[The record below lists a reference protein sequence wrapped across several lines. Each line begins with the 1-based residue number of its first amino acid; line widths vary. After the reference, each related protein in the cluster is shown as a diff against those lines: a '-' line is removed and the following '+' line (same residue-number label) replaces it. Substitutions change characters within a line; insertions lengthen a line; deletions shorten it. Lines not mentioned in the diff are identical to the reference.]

1 MNIYE
6 KRGKWYAAEE
16 GKDVQIFNTE
26 AEAKASVAGSAPDMG
41 IPELDDNGYFLEP
54 SECEECECDPCE
66 CDMLDDEL
74 EEEDEDEEV
83 A

>member
-26 AEAKASVAGSAPDMG
+26 AEAKVSVAGSAPYMG
-41 IPELDDNGYFLEP
+41 VSEMDDNNYF
-54 SECEECECDPCE
+54 ECGDCECDPCE
-66 CDMLDDEL
+66 CGMLDDEL
-74 EEEDEDEEV
+74 EEEDEDEGM

>member
-26 AEAKASVAGSAPDMG
+26 AEAKNASGVHC
-41 IPELDDNGYFLEP
+41 
-54 SECEECECDPCE
+54 ECEDCKCNPCTCGKKPVKE
-66 CDMLDDEL
+66 ILASLNAKFPKTLESLDDEL
-74 EEEDEDEEV
+74 EEED
-83 A
+83 